1 VSTLYIWTY
10 DNHDRLYSRFEPV
23 IWVAQI
29 NHKDLVGCNSEAE
42 LMAAVE
48 WHEWEYDQILRQV
61 PDRSCSSH
69 LVASGDWFNP
79 ERAKAP

>member
-10 DNHDRLYSRFEPV
+10 DNHDRLYSLFGPV
-23 IWVAQI
+23 TWVAQI
-29 NHKDLVGCNSEAE
+29 DYRDLVGHNSEAE

-48 WHEWEYDQILRQV
+48 AHEWGYDQILRQV
-61 PDRSCSSH
+61 PDRLCSSH
-69 LVASGDWFNP
+69 LVASGDWLNP